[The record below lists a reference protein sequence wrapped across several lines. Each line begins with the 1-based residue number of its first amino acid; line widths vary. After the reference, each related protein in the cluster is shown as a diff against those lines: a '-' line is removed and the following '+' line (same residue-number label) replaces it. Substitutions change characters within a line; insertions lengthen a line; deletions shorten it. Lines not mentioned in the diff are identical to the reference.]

1 MLINN
6 YSSGIHWVFF
16 GNITK
21 SSGSESG
28 QIQKQPPKKFY
39 KNRCSSSFA
48 KFTGKRLCQNLSFD
62 TEANIFIKKETLA
75 QVSSCGFCK
84 IYKNTFFTEQL
95 LTTAFDRSKRICQ
108 KQSRWL
114 LSKYQY
120 ESCMIKNITQ
130 EAVVL
135 HITFL
140 WHFPGH
146 FLYRTPGSS
155 CSVFL

>member
-28 QIQKQPPKKFY
+28 QIQKQPPEMFY
-39 KNRCSSSFA
+39 KNRCSLSFA
-48 KFTGKRLCQNLSFD
+48 KFTGKRLRQNLSFN
-62 TEANIFIKKETLA
+62 TEVNIFHKKETLA
-75 QVSSCGFCK
+75 QVSSCGFCE

-95 LTTAFDRSKRICQ
+95 LTTQ
-108 KQSRWL
+108 KQSRRL
-114 LSKYQY
+114 SSKYQY

-130 EAVVL
+130 EAVVPQ
-135 HITFL
+135 ITFL